1 MPASSGPSG
10 RGNSRPGAKGNR
22 GRQSRRAAPTDRPA
36 PEPAAPEPAAE
47 SPAEPA
53 TSGKA
58 DFFAPILAA
67 CAPIAE
73 LTTAFDAELAV
84 SALLGGAYSAAD
96 RGREA
101 AVGRFVD
108 DLVEVLAER
117 RDALSGALLAG
128 LSAIAPAEPAG
139 RAAAAL
145 EAGVPAPPW
154 AGQVGRV
161 RLTGAWAMSDV
172 YGDQTEY
179 ILIFEYLD
187 SEVGG
192 PPHAVCVLAD
202 HGLGVVKD
210 CWLSLEPDGIIDDCR
225 RSAAT
230 EDDLILGEVDAA
242 LARTVI
248 RDLFA
253 ETDELS
259 ELPESTQL
267 AEERGAVLARV
278 AALPSGGKAPDRPG
292 PDERAVLVDDFLAAP
307 EGQLDGPDAEVVAV
321 CTQLL
326 VDYAADRGA
335 GDPLRWSPRAVEIFL
350 VDWAP
355 RSAVIDDECVRWLP
369 VVLDAFISYAG
380 RRTELPDA
388 AVSAARQAVTEH
400 AGDFAEQMASGAS
413 EAENAAQVARQLIA
427 DGVDPTDPAAVQAW
441 LKARFSPS

>member
-10 RGNSRPGAKGNR
+10 RGSSRPGAKGNR
-22 GRQSRRAAPTDRPA
+22 GKQSRRAVPADRPT
-36 PEPAAPEPAAE
+36 PEPPAPAAAPAVTPDA
-47 SPAEPA
+47 
-53 TSGKA
+53 GKA
-58 DFFAPILAA
+58 DFFEPILAA

-73 LTTAFDAELAV
+73 LSTAFDAELAV

-96 RGREA
+96 RNRDA

-108 DLVEVLAER
+108 DLVGVLAAR
-117 RDALSGALLAG
+117 GDALAGALLAG
-128 LSAIAPAEPAG
+128 LSAIGPEASTRHAAEAAAGGPAPA
-139 RAAAAL
+139 
-145 EAGVPAPPW
+145 W

-179 ILIFEYLD
+179 ILIFEYPD
-187 SEVGG
+187 AKVGG

-202 HGLGVVKD
+202 HGLGIVKD

-248 RDLFA
+248 RELFA
-253 ETDELS
+253 ATDELS
-259 ELPESTQL
+259 ELPDSSQL
-267 AEERGAVLARV
+267 AEERGTVLARV
-278 AALPSGGKAPDRPG
+278 AALPSGGKTPDRPG
-292 PDERAVLVDDFLAAP
+292 PDERAMLVDDFLGAP
-307 EGQLDGPDAEVVAV
+307 EGQLDGPAAEVVAV
-321 CTQLL
+321 CAQLL

-369 VVLDAFISYAG
+369 VVLDAFITYAG
-380 RRTELPDA
+380 RRAQLPDA
-388 AVSAARQAVTEH
+388 AVDAARQAVTEH
-400 AGDFAEQMASGAS
+400 AGDFAEQMASGDS

-427 DGVDPTDPAAVQAW
+427 DGVDPTDPAAVQSW

>member
-10 RGNSRPGAKGNR
+10 RGSSRPGAKGNR
-22 GRQSRRAAPTDRPA
+22 GRQSRRATPADRPA
-36 PEPAAPEPAAE
+36 SEPTTEPAATGDA
-47 SPAEPA
+47 
-53 TSGKA
+53 GKA
-58 DFFAPILAA
+58 DFFEPILAA

-96 RGREA
+96 RNRDA

-108 DLVEVLAER
+108 DLVEVLADR
-117 RDALSGALLAG
+117 ADALAGALLAG
-128 LSAIAPAEPAG
+128 LSAIAPERSAA
-139 RAAAAL
+139 RAADAL
-145 EAGVPAPPW
+145 KGGSPAPAW
-154 AGQVGRV
+154 AGQVGQV
-161 RLTGAWAMSDV
+161 RLSGAWAMSDV

-187 SEVGG
+187 TEAGG

-202 HGLGVVKD
+202 HGIGIVKD

-248 RDLFA
+248 RDLFVA
-253 ETDELS
+253 TDELS
-259 ELPESTQL
+259 ELPDSTQL

-292 PDERAVLVDDFLAAP
+292 PNERAVLVDDFLAAP
-307 EGQLDGPDAEVVAV
+307 EGQLDGPDAEVIAV
-321 CTQLL
+321 CAQLL
-326 VDYAADRGA
+326 VDYASDRGA

-369 VVLDAFISYAG
+369 VVLDSFIGYAG
-380 RRTELPDA
+380 RRAELPDA
-388 AVSAARQAVTEH
+388 AVTAARQAVTDH
-400 AGDFAEQMASGAS
+400 AGDFAEQMATGAS

-441 LKARFSPS
+441 LKARFSAS

>member
-22 GRQSRRAAPTDRPA
+22 GRQSRRAAPADRPA
-36 PEPAAPEPAAE
+36 PEQA
-47 SPAEPA
+47 AEPA
-53 TSGKA
+53 TTEPATSAKA

-96 RGREA
+96 RAREA

-117 RDALSGALLAG
+117 RDTLAGALLAG
-128 LSAIAPAEPAG
+128 LSAIAPAGSAG

-145 EAGVPAPPW
+145 REGPAPAW

-161 RLTGAWAMSDV
+161 RLAGAWAMSDV

-187 SEVGG
+187 AEVGG

-253 ETDELS
+253 ATDELS

-292 PDERAVLVDDFLAAP
+292 PDERAVLVDDFLGAP
-307 EGQLDGPDAEVVAV
+307 EGRLDGPDAEVVAV
-321 CTQLL
+321 CAQLL

-369 VVLDAFISYAG
+369 VVLDAFIGYAG
-380 RRTELPDA
+380 RRAELPEA
-388 AVSAARQAVTEH
+388 AVAAARQAVTDH